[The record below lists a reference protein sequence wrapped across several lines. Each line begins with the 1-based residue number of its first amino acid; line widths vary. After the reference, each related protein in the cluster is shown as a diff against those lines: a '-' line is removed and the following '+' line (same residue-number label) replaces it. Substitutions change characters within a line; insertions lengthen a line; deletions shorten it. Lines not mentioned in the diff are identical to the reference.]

1 MGIRVYQLF
10 EDVEAVW
17 ILVNAEKM
25 SLPGIIQRQESCDME
40 IHFCIRGRIEQKR
53 KNEFIYLM
61 PGDCRVSVLGE
72 GEENF
77 VLPLNHYEGMIFRIG
92 RKAAEKFSNY
102 MENDRLNPQ
111 KIVRGLCGEMSYR
124 ILRSVKSFNHIFSE
138 LDEILEDDRKVYLKW
153 KILELFF
160 WFHQILRGEDFREEY
175 TISPGQAELVTEME
189 VYILDNLHKKISIKE
204 LTGRFGISDTHLQRL
219 FQSVYGMPAASFI
232 RMQKMQKAALQLTQT
247 DRRIDQIA
255 ADFGYMNESKFSAA
269 FQKIMGESPSIYRK
283 KHSNIKILG

>member
-1 MGIRVYQLF
+1 MGNRIYQLF

-25 SLPGIIQRQESCDME
+25 SLPMVTQGQESCDIE
-40 IHFCIRGRIEQKR
+40 IHLCIQGRMEQKR

-61 PGDCRVSVLGE
+61 PGDCMVSVT
-72 GEENF
+72 EEREETYI
-77 VLPLNHYEGMIFRIG
+77 LPLNHYEGMMFRIG
-92 RKAAEKFSNY
+92 RKAAEKFSDY

-111 KIVRGLCGEMSYR
+111 KIVRELCGETPCR
-124 ILRSVKSFNHIFSE
+124 ILRSVKSLNHIFSE
-138 LDEILEDDRKVYLKW
+138 LDQIPEDDREAYLKW

-160 WFHQILRGEDFREEY
+160 RFHQSLRKEDFQEEH

-189 VYILDNLHKKISIKE
+189 AYILDNLHKKISIKE

-232 RMQKMQKAALQLTQT
+232 RMQKMQKAAMQLTQT

-255 ADFGYMNESKFSAA
+255 ADYGYMNESKFSAA

-283 KHSNIKILG
+283 NHSNIKILG